1 MKHMQNSNRAFYR
14 QFFAIV
20 IPIAVQNLISSAV
33 GIADTLMLG
42 YVSQTA
48 LASSALAG
56 QIMFILNTIHFGLA
70 AGITMLV
77 AQYWGKGDLRAI
89 ETVLAI
95 GEKISL
101 GVSALFFAAAVF
113 FPGALM
119 RIYTNDPVMIAAG
132 CQYLRVVGFSYLFLG
147 LSQPYLAAMKSIEQV
162 RVSTLINST
171 ALALNI
177 VLNATFIFGWIPGIA
192 PMGIQGVALATVIAR
207 LVEFLLCIIAGE
219 RFRTLRL
226 RPRLLLLHNAALTG
240 DFIRYSLPAIGND
253 FVWGLAF
260 SAYSAIMGHLGE
272 DLVAAYSVIST
283 IRNLAMVFGFG
294 VANGAAIILGKSIGA
309 NNMHRAERDATQ
321 LLRLTFISALV
332 GSVVVLLCPLVIT
345 RVMEL
350 TELARWYLSIMIW
363 ISAAYVI
370 GPPVNTYFICGV
382 FRAGGDS
389 KFGFALDFTLL
400 WFIFVPVAF
409 LLAFVVRVPPIW
421 VFVFLSLDEFS
432 KTPIVYARYR
442 KKKWLNNI
450 TRDDVSTSG

>member
-1 MKHMQNSNRAFYR
+1 MRNFNRAFYR

-33 GIADTLMLG
+33 GVADTLMLG

-48 LASSALAG
+48 LAASSLAG

-77 AQYWGKGDLRAI
+77 AQYWGKGDMVTI
-89 ETVLAI
+89 EKVLAI

-101 GVSALFFAAAVF
+101 GVSAVFFSGAVF

-119 RIYTNDPVMIAAG
+119 RFYTDDLNMIAAG
-132 CQYLRVVGFSYLFLG
+132 SQYLRVVGFSYLFLG

-162 RVSTLINST
+162 RTSTLINST
-171 ALALNI
+171 ALVLNI
-177 VLNATFIFGWIPGIA
+177 VLNATFIFGWLPGVP

-219 RFRTLRL
+219 RFRKLRL
-226 RPRLLLLHNAALTG
+226 RPRLLLLHSNALMK

-253 FVWGLAF
+253 FFWGLAV
-260 SAYSAIMGHLGE
+260 SMYSVIMGHLGE

-294 VANGAAIILGKSIGA
+294 VANGTAIILGKSIGA
-309 NNMHRAERDATQ
+309 NLMQKAESDAK
-321 LLRLTFISALV
+321 LLIKLTLVSALA
-332 GSVVVLLCPLVIT
+332 GSAVVLLCPLVIT

-350 TELARWYLSIMIW
+350 TELARWYLNIMIW
-363 ISAAYVI
+363 VSAVYVI
-370 GPPVNTYFICGV
+370 GPPVNTCFMCGI

-389 KFGFALDFTLL
+389 KFGFWLDFFWL
-400 WFIFVPVAF
+400 WFLFVPVGF
-409 LLAFVVRVPPIW
+409 LLAFVAHLPPIW
-421 VFVFLSLDEFS
+421 VFIWLSLDEFS
-432 KTPIVYARYR
+432 KMPLVYAHYR
-442 KKKWLNNI
+442 KKTWLNNI
-450 TRDDVSTSG
+450 TRDAESLAE